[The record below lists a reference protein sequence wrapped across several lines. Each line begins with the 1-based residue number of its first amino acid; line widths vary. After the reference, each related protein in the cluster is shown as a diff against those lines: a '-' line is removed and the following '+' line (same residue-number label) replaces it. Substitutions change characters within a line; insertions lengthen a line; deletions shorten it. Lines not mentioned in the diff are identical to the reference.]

1 MATRKSGS
9 SKPRSTSTRSRSSRS
24 TAKTKAQK
32 EAEASKVKEPA
43 ATAKPAAKAAPA
55 PKAAEPAKKAP
66 AKAAK
71 AEAAPAAAK
80 PAAEAKKPEPKK
92 EAAPKAAAPKA
103 DAPKPEAPKA
113 AAAPKAEPKK
123 AAEAPKAPAKA
134 EAPVKAEKKPEPAA
148 AKAAPAAK
156 SAPAAKE
163 TTKKEAPAAKPEP
176 KPAAKKEETKA
187 APAAKEAPKAA
198 APSPKPE
205 PKPAE
210 KKTAPAPAAKAE
222 PKTTA
227 KAEPAA
233 KPAPVKKEE
242 PAKKAEAPKPAAAKA
257 EEAPAAKPAVKAAP
271 AKAAEAAEPEP
282 KPAPKAQKAEEPKK
296 EAEPAKAEK
305 AAPAKPAEAEEK
317 PKAADEKP
325 APEPE
330 PAPAAAEE
338 EPAEKTPEP
347 EPEPLPQ
354 PRRSIAFIGSECYPF
369 VKTGGLGDVMYALPK
384 ALVKQNCDVKVILP
398 RYACIKDEWQEKM
411 VYKGAF
417 QMDLCSDGRQF
428 YVGIMEYVSPDGV
441 VYDFIDNQDFFTNG
455 NPYTNLVDDIPRY
468 CYFGKAALSALL
480 YLNWIPDIIH
490 CHDWQAALVPVY
502 LRTLFQTTE
511 LARSKTVLTIHNLR
525 FQGKYNIPTIKYWSG
540 LPDYVF
546 NKDVMQEDWTEANML
561 KGGLTYADMITTV
574 SGTYAGEIQTPEYG
588 EGLDAHLRYHSGK
601 LRGIVN
607 GIDYDIWNPS
617 TDKLLE
623 APYDTKNVLEAKKEN
638 KKALQEELGLEKDDG
653 KMVIGLIS
661 RLTSQKGLDLVTT
674 VMEQLIDGNTQVVV
688 LGTGEP
694 QYEESFRWFENAH
707 KGTVCSSIMYDE
719 ARSHHIYA
727 GADALLVPSRFE
739 PCGLTQL
746 IAMHYGTIPIVRE
759 TGGLKDT
766 VEPYNMF
773 EDSGNGFTFDRY
785 EPGLLLDA
793 INRAKTL
800 YFTSRESWDKMV
812 VRDMEKDVSWTL
824 SASQYRDL
832 YLQLTQY

>member
-9 SKPRSTSTRSRSSRS
+9 SKPRSTSTRSKSSRS
-24 TAKTKAQK
+24 AAKPKAQK
-32 EAEASKVKEPA
+32 EATESKMTKPA
-43 ATAKPAAKAAPA
+43 ATPAAKAEPA
-55 PKAAEPAKKAP
+55 PKAAEPVKKA
-66 AKAAK
+66 AA
-71 AEAAPAAAK
+71 AAAPAPAAK
-80 PAAEAKKPEPKK
+80 PAAEAKKPEQKK
-92 EAAPKAAAPKA
+92 EPVAKAAAPKAAAPKA
-103 DAPKPEAPKA
+103 EAKPE
-113 AAAPKAEPKK
+113 
-123 AAEAPKAPAKA
+123 PKAPAKA
-134 EAPVKAEKKPEPAA
+134 EAPAKAAKKAEPEAKAAPAP
-148 AKAAPAAK
+148 KAAPAAK
-156 SAPAAKE
+156 
-163 TTKKEAPAAKPEP
+163 
-176 KPAAKKEETKA
+176 
-187 APAAKEAPKAA
+187 
-198 APSPKPE
+198 
-205 PKPAE
+205 
-210 KKTAPAPAAKAE
+210 PAPA
-222 PKTTA
+222 
-227 KAEPAA
+227 
-233 KPAPVKKEE
+233 KKEE
-242 PAKKAEAPKPAAAKA
+242 PAKKAEAPKAAPAAKAEPVPAPKAEGVPAAKAAVKEAPAKPAAETKPAPAPAAAKT
-257 EEAPAAKPAVKAAP
+257 
-271 AKAAEAAEPEP
+271 EPEP
-282 KPAPKAQKAEEPKK
+282 KKA
-296 EAEPAKAEK
+296 AEPAKAEK
-305 AAPAKPAEAEEK
+305 AEAAPEKPAKAEAKTEE
-317 PKAADEKP
+317 PKAA
-325 APEPE
+325 
-330 PAPAAAEE
+330 PAPAAKEEAAEPAKEEPKAEE
-338 EPAEKTPEP
+338 APEP

-398 RYACIKDEWQEKM
+398 RYACIKQEWQEKM

-468 CYFGKAALSALL
+468 CYFDKAALSALL
-480 YLNWIPDIIH
+480 FLDWIPDIIH

-502 LRTLFQTTE
+502 LRTLFQNTE
-511 LARSKTVLTIHNLR
+511 LARSKTMLTIHNLR

-561 KGGLTYADMITTV
+561 KGGLTYCDMITTV

-607 GIDYDIWNPS
+607 GIDYDIWNPA
-617 TDKLLE
+617 TDKLLD
-623 APYDTKNVLEAKKEN
+623 APYDTKNVLDAKKEN
-638 KKALQEELGLEKDDG
+638 KKALQEELGLEQDED

-661 RLTSQKGLDLVTT
+661 RLTSQKGLDLVTS
-674 VMEQLIDGNTQVVV
+674 VMEQLIDGNTQVVI

-694 QYEESFRWFENAH
+694 QYEDSFRWFENAH

-719 ARSHHIYA
+719 ARSRHIYA

-746 IAMHYGTIPIVRE
+746 IAMHYGTIPVVRE

-800 YFTSRESWDKMV
+800 YFTSRDSWDKMV

>member
-24 TAKTKAQK
+24 AAKPKAQK
-32 EAEASKVKEPA
+32 EAKGTKTTKPT
-43 ATAKPAAKAAPA
+43 ATPAAKAEPA
-55 PKAAEPAKKAP
+55 PKATEPIKKA
-66 AKAAK
+66 AA
-71 AEAAPAAAK
+71 AAAPAPAAK
-80 PAAEAKKPEPKK
+80 PAAEAKKPKPKK
-92 EAAPKAAAPKA
+92 EPAAKAAAPKAEAPKAAAPKA
-103 DAPKPEAPKA
+103 EPNPAAKA
-113 AAAPKAEPKK
+113 AAKAEEPKTAPAAKAEPK
-123 AAEAPKAPAKA
+123 A
-134 EAPVKAEKKPEPAA
+134 
-148 AKAAPAAK
+148 AAPAAK
-156 SAPAAKE
+156 PA
-163 TTKKEAPAAKPEP
+163 APAAKPEP
-176 KPAAKKEETKA
+176 KPAAEEKKPAPKA
-187 APAAKEAPKAA
+187 EAPKE
-198 APSPKPE
+198 E
-205 PKPAE
+205 PKA
-210 KKTAPAPAAKAE
+210 
-222 PKTTA
+222 A

-233 KPAPVKKEE
+233 KPAPAKKEE
-242 PAKKAEAPKPAAAKA
+242 PVKKAGAPKAAAPKAEPKPAAKA
-257 EEAPAAKPAVKAAP
+257 APKADAAPAAKPAVK
-271 AKAAEAAEPEP
+271 
-282 KPAPKAQKAEEPKK
+282 EE
-296 EAEPAKAEK
+296 
-305 AAPAKPAEAEEK
+305 APAKPAPKPAVAKAELKMKKAAEPEKAEKPAEKPAKAEAKSEE
-317 PKAADEKP
+317 PKAAPVPAAKEETAPEPSEEEPKAEEAP
-325 APEPE
+325 APE
-330 PAPAAAEE
+330 
-338 EPAEKTPEP
+338 PEP

-398 RYACIKDEWQEKM
+398 RYACIKQEWQEKM

-468 CYFGKAALSALL
+468 CYFNKAALSALL
-480 YLNWIPDIIH
+480 FLDWIPDIIH

-502 LRTLFQTTE
+502 LRTLFENTE
-511 LARSKTVLTIHNLR
+511 LARSKTMITIHNLR

-607 GIDYDIWNPS
+607 GIDYDIWNPA
-617 TDKLLE
+617 TDKLLD

-638 KKALQEELGLEKDDG
+638 KKALQEELGLEQDEG

-661 RLTSQKGLDLVTT
+661 RLTSQKGLDLVTS

-694 QYEESFRWFENAH
+694 QYEDSFRWFENAH

-746 IAMHYGTIPIVRE
+746 IAMHYGTIPVVRE

-793 INRAKTL
+793 INRTKTL